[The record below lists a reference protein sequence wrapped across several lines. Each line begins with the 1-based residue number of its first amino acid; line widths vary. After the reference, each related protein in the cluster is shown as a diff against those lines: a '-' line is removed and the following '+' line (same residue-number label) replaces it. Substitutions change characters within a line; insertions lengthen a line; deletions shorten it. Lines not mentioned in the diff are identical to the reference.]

1 MGYLLTKLCVFNTFV
16 ENIYRAVILG
26 DQMRENGHLIII
38 GLYYPSP
45 NCDYIF
51 KDFVELE
58 YMEMEG
64 D

>member
-1 MGYLLTKLCVFNTFV
+1 MGYLLTKLCAFNTFCG
-16 ENIYRAVILG
+16 EYLQSCYLRGSNKRKRTLK
-26 DQMRENGHLIII
+26 MI

-45 NCDYIF
+45 TCDYIF
-51 KDFVELE
+51 EDFVELE